1 MPLNRIEDWNTFSQQ
16 VMKHIEIY
24 TIPQYQSDDEQSD
37 QVGAWTYEDC
47 MKAIMKY
54 VSRRGKGSR
63 GLIEAQRDIL
73 KIAHYAQFAY
83 DKFKEEHQTK
93 DIYDLF

>member
-1 MPLNRIEDWNTFSQQ
+1 MTLDRLGDWDKFSAQ
-16 VMKHIEIY
+16 MKKHIDIY
-24 TIPQYQSDDEQSD
+24 TIPQYQSNDDKSD

-54 VSRRGKGSR
+54 VSRMGKGSR
-63 GLIEAQRDIL
+63 GIFESQRDIL

-83 DKFKEEHQTK
+83 NKFKETYKTE
-93 DIYDLF
+93 DIY